1 MAAKHFNSNFNNTPL
16 YLSTTDMQI
25 IRQYS
30 MEGLHFLSAN
40 PEAQRLFER
49 MTLCMVASLDIK
61 DFSPEMIVLPPVTL
75 TVTTLFSVMEEER
88 EKGKLRA

>member
-1 MAAKHFNSNFNNTPL
+1 MTNSNSTANFKNTPL
-16 YLSTTDMQI
+16 YLSPTDMQM

-30 MEGLHFLSAN
+30 MEGLPFLSTN
-40 PEAQRLFER
+40 PEAQCLFER

-75 TVTTLFSVMEEER
+75 TVTTLFPVVEDYVYEN
-88 EKGKLRA
+88 